1 MSSTGSWYTTI
12 SAKSTSIDTLRWRFS
27 AVALGA
33 GTTFTMI
40 PSADVGIVV
49 LSNAQAVIARSRGTE
64 AHTSPRRHAQS
75 SGLTFIMAKDDRSL
89 PRQQFQ

>member
-1 MSSTGSWYTTI
+1 
-12 SAKSTSIDTLRWRFS
+12 
-27 AVALGA
+27 
-33 GTTFTMI
+33 MI